1 MALVT
6 SACAPLPRH
15 LCEVVVCTRGEFTA
29 RSALLCALAVS
40 ALLSTTAGVSVWCG
54 DAGVVCDGEMW
65 HTHVL
70 HVVRVWQGCLCVL
83 CACRRERCDVP
94 VPVSYR

>member
-15 LCEVVVCTRGEFTA
+15 LCEVVVCTRGEFAA

-40 ALLSTTAGVSVWCG
+40 ALLSTTAGVSVF
-54 DAGVVCDGEMW
+54 GVVMPAWCVM
-65 HTHVL
+65 
-70 HVVRVWQGCLCVL
+70 VRCGILTYFMLCV
-83 CACRRERCDVP
+83 CGKGVYCVHVGAKGVT
-94 VPVSYR
+94 